1 MGNKLKMLLNPAAA
15 SSKTASFPSSS
26 LPLPRKILLMC
37 GIAGFVDFN
46 KKTTL
51 AELEKMT
58 RILAHR
64 GPDGEG
70 YGIYPTDGAITGLGH
85 RRLSIIDLTSAGSQP
100 QTYGS
105 LHITF
110 NGEIYNYAEIKTT
123 LEAKGHVFQSH
134 SDTEV
139 ILHAYAEWGAEALQQ
154 FIGMFA
160 FVIYDEA
167 KKQLFACRDRA
178 GVKPFFYYWKDGLFL
193 FASELKA
200 IVQHPAFTR
209 TINQDSLAAYLQY
222 GYVPTPHCIFED
234 TFKLKPGHFLLLDVE
249 GRNMTTQQYW
259 NVYDAYNK
267 PPLNISLPDAINATE
282 SLLTNAFQYRMV
294 SDVPVGVFLSGGYDS
309 ACVTALLQAN
319 NTEKIKTFTIGVPDA
334 GLNEAPFAKAIA
346 QHLGTDHTEYY
357 CTEKEALEI
366 VPQLPFFYD
375 EPFADSSA
383 IPTTLVSRIAREK
396 VTVALSAD
404 AGDEIFAGYN
414 RYDYMVKYGSK
425 LKKIPVPLRRVAAGI
440 MDRVPADKIPVL
452 NKKYLFHSRYEKLKA
467 LLKEP
472 SEQTFFRG
480 MSQHMDQQSINSL
493 LKAGTQP
500 LVTAFE
506 SKELA
511 PAHYSTLNF
520 MMAMDYQTYLLD
532 DILQK
537 VDRAGMSV
545 SLEGREPFLDQR
557 IIEWA
562 AQLPMEYKYNN
573 GNKKFI
579 IKEIVH
585 RYIPRAMMDRPKM
598 GFGIPISTWLQND
611 LKPFV
616 NQYFDPAFIE
626 KQNIFNND
634 VIQGIKRS
642 FYHGKIERAEK
653 IWFLLMFQMWY
664 DKWMNN
670 N

>member
-1 MGNKLKMLLNPAAA
+1 
-15 SSKTASFPSSS
+15 
-26 LPLPRKILLMC
+26 MC
-37 GIAGFVDFN
+37 GISGFIDFS
-46 KKTTL
+46 KKTNI
-51 AELEKMT
+51 EVLEKMN
-58 RILAHR
+58 RIMAHR

-70 YGIYPTDGAITGLGH
+70 YGMYQTETANVGLGH
-85 RRLSIIDLTSAGSQP
+85 RRLSIIDLTAGGKQP
-100 QTYGS
+100 KTYGT
-105 LHITF
+105 LHLSF
-110 NGEIYNYAEIKTT
+110 NGEIYNYAEIKKR
-123 LEAKGHVFQSH
+123 LEDKGHTFNSH
-134 SDTEV
+134 SDSEV
-139 ILHAYAEWGAEALQQ
+139 ILHAYQEWGSAALQQ

-167 KKQLFACRDRA
+167 KQKLFACRDRA

-193 FASELKA
+193 FGSELKA
-200 IVQHPAFTR
+200 LMQHPAFVKD
-209 TINQDSLAAYLQY
+209 INTDAVAAFMQF
-222 GYVPTPHCIFED
+222 GYVPTPHCIFND
-234 TFKLKPGHFLLLDVE
+234 AHKLKPGYFLEFDINKRSYE
-249 GRNMTTQQYW
+249 TTQYW

-267 PPLNISLPDAINATE
+267 PTLKIDLPEAIEETE
-282 SLLTNAFQYRMV
+282 KLLTSAFQYRMV

-309 ACVTALLQAN
+309 SCVTAILQKN

-334 GLNEAPFAKAIA
+334 GLNEAPFAKEIA
-346 QHLGTDHTEYY
+346 AHLGTDHTEHY

-396 VTVALSAD
+396 VVVALSAD

-414 RYDYMVKYGSK
+414 RYDFMSQYGN
-425 LKKIPVPLRRVAAGI
+425 KIQKVPGFIRKTAAAV
-440 MDRVPADKIPVL
+440 MDVVPANSIPVL
-452 NKKYLFHSRYEKLKA
+452 NKKYLFHSRYEKVKS

-472 SEQTFFRG
+472 SARNIL
-480 MSQHMDQQSINSL
+480 MSMTQQMSEKDSAALFKKDTGRLSSL
-493 LKAGTQP
+493 
-500 LVTAFE
+500 FD
-506 SKELA
+506 SKELKEEN
-511 PAHYSTLNF
+511 YSILSY
-520 MMAMDYQTYLLD
+520 MMAIDYQTYLLD

-562 AQLPMEYKYNN
+562 AQLPLEYKYNN

-585 RYIPRAMMDRPKM
+585 KYIPKKMMDRPKM

-616 NQYFDPAFIE
+616 DQYFDEAFIA

-634 VIQGIKRS
+634 VIQRIKNS

-653 IWFLLMFQMWY
+653 IWYLLMFQMWY
-664 DKWMNN
+664 DKWINN

>member
-1 MGNKLKMLLNPAAA
+1 M
-15 SSKTASFPSSS
+15 
-26 LPLPRKILLMC
+26 
-37 GIAGFVDFN
+37 
-46 KKTTL
+46 
-51 AELEKMT
+51 EKMN
-58 RILAHR
+58 RMLAHR

-70 YGIYPTDGAITGLGH
+70 YGIYNHANAVIGLGH
-85 RRLSIIDLTSAGSQP
+85 RRLSIIDLSEGGSQP
-100 QTYGS
+100 QTFGS

-110 NGEIYNYAEIKTT
+110 NGEIYNYAEIKKE
-123 LEAKGHVFQSH
+123 LEQKGHQFNSH

-139 ILHAYAEWGAEALQQ
+139 ILHAYTQWGSHALQK

-160 FVIYDEA
+160 FVIYDEINQ
-167 KKQLFACRDRA
+167 KLFACRDRA
-178 GVKPFFYYWKDGLFL
+178 GVKPLFYFWKNGLFL
-193 FASELKA
+193 FGSELKA
-200 IVQHPAFTR
+200 LLQHPEFTKEINSNATAAFM
-209 TINQDSLAAYLQY
+209 QY
-222 GYVPTPHCIFED
+222 GYVPAPHCIFND
-234 TFKLKPGHFLLLDVE
+234 TYKLKPGHFLELDLVKQSIAE
-249 GRNMTTQQYW
+249 TQYW

-267 PPLNISLPDAINATE
+267 PILQIDLPDAITE
-282 SLLTNAFQYRMV
+282 TEKLLTNAFQYRMV

-309 ACVTALLQAN
+309 SCVTALLQAN

-346 QHLGTDHTEYY
+346 KHLGTDHTEYY
-357 CTEKEALEI
+357 CTQKEALEI
-366 VPQLPFFYD
+366 VPQLPYFYD

-383 IPTTLVSRIAREK
+383 IPTSLVSKIAREK

-414 RYDYMVKYGSK
+414 RYDYMLKYGKK
-425 LKKIPVPLRRVAAGI
+425 LQQVPGFIRRGTAAMMDVIPANSIPV
-440 MDRVPADKIPVL
+440 M
-452 NKKYLFHSRYEKLKA
+452 NKKYLFHSRYEKLKSF
-467 LLKEP
+467 LKNP
-472 SEQTFFRG
+472 SDRTFFKQ
-480 MSQHMDQQSINSL
+480 MSQHMSNKDIDRLFKHPVYDVTTSFDSTELKPENYSI
-493 LKAGTQP
+493 
-500 LVTAFE
+500 
-506 SKELA
+506 
-511 PAHYSTLNF
+511 LNY
-520 MMAMDYQTYLLD
+520 MMAVDYQTYLVD

-537 VDRAGMSV
+537 VDRAGMRV
-545 SLEGREPFLDQR
+545 SLEGREPFLDHR

-585 RYIPRAMMDRPKM
+585 KYIPKEIMDRPKM
-598 GFGIPISTWLQND
+598 GFGIPIANWLQHD

-616 NQYFDPAFIE
+616 DQYFDEAFII

-634 VIQGIKRS
+634 EIQRIKKS

-664 DKWMNN
+664 DRWMNN